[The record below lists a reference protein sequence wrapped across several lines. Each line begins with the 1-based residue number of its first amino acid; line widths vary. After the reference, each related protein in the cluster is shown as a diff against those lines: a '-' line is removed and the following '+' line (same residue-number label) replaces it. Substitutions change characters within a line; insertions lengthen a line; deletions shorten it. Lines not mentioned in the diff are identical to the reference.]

1 MILYNVTISIE
12 PTVETEWINWM
23 KETHIPEV
31 LQTGCFEGH
40 KFLKLLNESSEAEGV
55 TYAVQYYAAGITSL
69 NRYLDEF
76 APDIQRKHA
85 ERYRDK
91 FVAFRTFLEEV

>member
-1 MILYNVTISIE
+1 MILYNVTINVE
-12 PTVETEWINWM
+12 PTIEVEWIQWM
-23 KETHIPEV
+23 KEIHIPEV
-31 LQTGCFEGH
+31 LATGCFDDH
-40 KFLKLLNESSEAEGV
+40 KFLKLLNENPEADGI
-55 TYAVQYYAAGITSL
+55 TYAVQYFAPGITSL

-76 APDIQRKHA
+76 APAIQRKHA